1 MASQSSI
8 AAARLTLHSNPILVP
23 DTRFKMSHNP
33 APTGDAKEQR
43 WFPLES
49 NPELMNEYIEKLG
62 FDTSLYQFV
71 DVFAT
76 EEWALSMIPQPVAA
90 VVFLYPLT
98 EAQRK
103 HATTNSTDDDK
114 IVNQHPLWFIRQRIG
129 NACGTIG
136 LLHALLN
143 ANPPAHLRPD
153 SWLEQFQAACPRDMD
168 PDQKAQML
176 ETDARIAT
184 LHDQATSSARSAT
197 SRGNLEDRIENHF
210 VALVCADGGGGG
222 STPSTLNDP
231 SPTNNSLLYELDGR
245 RAGPLLH
252 GSTCPETLLPD
263 ACRVIRKYMD
273 RDPTE
278 IRFTILALAP
288 RVEPWT

>member
-1 MASQSSI
+1 
-8 AAARLTLHSNPILVP
+8 
-23 DTRFKMSHNP
+23 
-33 APTGDAKEQR
+33 
-43 WFPLES
+43 
-49 NPELMNEYIEKLG
+49 MNEYIEKLG
-62 FDTSLYQFV
+62 FDTSLYHFV

-76 EEWALSMIPQPVAA
+76 EEWALAMIPQPVAA
-90 VVFLYPLT
+90 VLFLYPLT
-98 EAQRK
+98 EVQRQ
-103 HATTNSTDDDK
+103 HNDSLTTTTTRND
-114 IVNQHPLWFIRQRIG
+114 NNNNPLWFIHQRIG

-143 ANPPAHLRPD
+143 AHPALHVRPE
-153 SWLEQFQAACPRDMD
+153 SWLDQFQTACPRGMH
-168 PDQKAQML
+168 PDQKAQIL
-176 ETDARIAT
+176 EADARIAT

-210 VALVCADGGGGG
+210 VALVCADGGGG